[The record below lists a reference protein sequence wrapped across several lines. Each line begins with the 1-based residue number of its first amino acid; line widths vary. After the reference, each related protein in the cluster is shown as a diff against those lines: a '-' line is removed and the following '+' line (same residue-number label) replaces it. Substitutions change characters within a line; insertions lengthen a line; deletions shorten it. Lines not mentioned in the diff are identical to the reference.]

1 VLSTQ
6 NLRVWICYA
15 PATIIN
21 GRAIGN
27 GRVCWSDLRPQPEQ
41 GGSSRAVGV
50 LYCMY
55 IRGLSGPLGVCGP
68 PARIRASRIRSPCGR
83 WRGGSADRPR
93 QRKLVPGWKKRRA
106 CAPNAEP
113 WLSASTT
120 TSKRAPANARWRAT
134 VRHEQ
139 SGPQSAGG
147 ARWPSFIWPRRKFIF
162 GVFAHPHA
170 CQGQADNASRRVC
183 GLITWARGVVCL
195 AMHVAQSRKGGGSGQ
210 EQLSVPAD
218 VGFFLVPL
226 LSSTSGLCHG

>member
-1 VLSTQ
+1 V
-6 NLRVWICYA
+6 A
-15 PATIIN
+15 
-21 GRAIGN
+21 
-27 GRVCWSDLRPQPEQ
+27 
-41 GGSSRAVGV
+41 GGEG
-50 LYCMY
+50 
-55 IRGLSGPLGVCGP
+55 GLLTDHDTTETCSW
-68 PARIRASRIRSPCGR
+68 AEE
-83 WRGGSADRPR
+83 
-93 QRKLVPGWKKRRA
+93 RRA
-106 CAPNAEP
+106 CAPNPES

-120 TSKRAPANARWRAT
+120 TSKRVPANARWQAT

-139 SGPQSAGG
+139 SGPQGAGG

-162 GVFAHPHA
+162 GMFAHPHA
-170 CQGQADNASRRVC
+170 RQGQADNASRRVC